1 MILTQQ
7 AHVVAVDAQTLTLG
21 FANSGARDSFDNGG
35 SPEIVRQAAIDVV
48 GHDWRIETIV
58 DPGGEQGAVPART
71 APPAATP
78 AQSRPAESR
87 PAESR
92 PAESRP
98 AEVDQAPDWA
108 QPSPAPPASE
118 TPELAGDDAPA
129 QDRPIDSA
137 RQAISQGRPAAVA
150 PADATGGARPDDDE
164 LESSGLA
171 GAQLL
176 QETLGAEVIEEIPH
190 S

>member
-48 GHDWRIETIV
+48 GHDWRIETLV
-58 DPGGEQGAVPART
+58 DPGGDHVTPPAPT
-71 APPAATP
+71 PPPAADQGP
-78 AQSRPAESR
+78 DPV
-87 PAESR
+87 P
-92 PAESRP
+92 
-98 AEVDQAPDWA
+98 DQAPDWA
-108 QPSPAPPASE
+108 QAAAAPAEAAAPEPAAPEAE
-118 TPELAGDDAPA
+118 TPEAGAPEPA
-129 QDRPIDSA
+129 ERPIDTA
-137 RQAISQGRPAAVA
+137 RQAITQARPAGREPA
-150 PADATGGARPDDDE
+150 PPVDATGGARPDDDDM
-164 LESSGLA
+164 ESSGLA

-176 QETLGAEVIEEIPH
+176 HEALGAEVIEEIPH

>member
-58 DPGGEQGAVPART
+58 DPGGEQGAAPARS
-71 APPAATP
+71 AAPAAAP

-87 PAESR
+87 PRRGRPGARLGPALSVDTRVRDSR
-92 PAESRP
+92 PGRRRR
-98 AEVDQAPDWA
+98 
-108 QPSPAPPASE
+108 SP
-118 TPELAGDDAPA
+118 PE
-129 QDRPIDSA
+129 RPIDSA
-137 RQAISQGRPAAVA
+137 RQAISQGRPATVA
-150 PADATGGARPDDDE
+150 PTDATGGARPDDDE